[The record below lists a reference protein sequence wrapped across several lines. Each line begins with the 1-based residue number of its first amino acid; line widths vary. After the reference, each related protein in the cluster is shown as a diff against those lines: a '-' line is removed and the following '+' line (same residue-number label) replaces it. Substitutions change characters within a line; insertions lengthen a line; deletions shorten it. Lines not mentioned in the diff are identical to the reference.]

1 MRFIEDAPFSKFYT
15 SFDKQSPGRV
25 GQWIGYKI
33 VKSYLKSNNKT
44 IEEILN
50 MNEYELYLNSNYKPG
65 L

>member
-1 MRFIEDAPFSKFYT
+1 MQDPWEIITE
-15 SFDKQSPGRV
+15 
-25 GQWIGYKI
+25 
-33 VKSYLKSNNKT
+33 LESNNSRLFKESIIEKNQVEIKEIFEQET

>member
-1 MRFIEDAPFSKFYT
+1 MI
-15 SFDKQSPGRV
+15 GR
-25 GQWIGYKI
+25 WIGYKI

-50 MNEYELYLNSNYKPG
+50 KNEYELYLYSNYKPG